1 MDIQKIKATVVK
13 FAKDEEGLTAVEYAI
28 AGGLISAGLV
38 TLFTGIGTR
47 AVELLQRLATAMGV
61 TTG

>member
-1 MDIQKIKATVVK
+1 MDIKKIKAAVVK

-38 TLFTGIGTR
+38 AIFTDIGTR
-47 AVELLQRLATAMGV
+47 AVELLESLLTAMNG
-61 TTG
+61 G